1 MINSKPSHHQN
12 PNGTFGTQSFCIPDQ
27 PHTWKLDITSC
38 LITLPHRAPTHEEV
52 STMDPIEITTLDHWN
67 PLDHNSSHMEN
78 IRPLLQFSPNAYDD
92 LYACNAVMLA
102 DDKTRSIFFDSIQGD
117 KNLHSLPEDFKPC
130 FDGIKLP
137 DTIKDTSYDPF
148 LSSMSHVKLHKSQ
161 NAFDTASY
169 FRLA

>member
-1 MINSKPSHHQN
+1 
-12 PNGTFGTQSFCIPDQ
+12 
-27 PHTWKLDITSC
+27 
-38 LITLPHRAPTHEEV
+38 
-52 STMDPIEITTLDHWN
+52 MDPIEITTLDHWN

-148 LSSMSHVKLHKSQ
+148 LSSMSHVKLYKSQ
-161 NAFDTASY
+161 SAFDIASY
-169 FRLA
+169 FG

>member
-1 MINSKPSHHQN
+1 M
-12 PNGTFGTQSFCIPDQ
+12 
-27 PHTWKLDITSC
+27 
-38 LITLPHRAPTHEEV
+38 A
-52 STMDPIEITTLDHWN
+52 
-67 PLDHNSSHMEN
+67 
-78 IRPLLQFSPNAYDD
+78 D

-117 KNLHSLPEDFKPC
+117 NNLYCQPEDFKPC
-130 FDGIKLP
+130 FDGVKLP

-169 FRLA
+169 LRLAYNVNRTLKPKTVKGANACLRKVRRKTAISRKNGIQVAWKQHTLTLC